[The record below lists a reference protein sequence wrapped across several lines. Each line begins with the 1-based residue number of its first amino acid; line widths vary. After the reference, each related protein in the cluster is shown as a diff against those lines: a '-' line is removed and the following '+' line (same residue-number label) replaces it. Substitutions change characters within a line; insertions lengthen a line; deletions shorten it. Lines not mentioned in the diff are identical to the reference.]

1 MVKWIKIRTNH
12 CTAHTSEHFS
22 LVFLTLFED
31 EWNAQQFFRLRPAA
45 LWEMQV
51 EILQVVVRTHGSMSS
66 NMEDVKSKHWLPHM
80 VKYTVCRLACELRQ
94 THKYVVE
101 KGKCWGVE
109 PLDKCKVT
117 IATSAFRCRLLWQ
130 QFFVSKTT
138 LSHVCITEEV
148 ELHLL
153 FMTNYLPS

>member
-1 MVKWIKIRTNH
+1 MNKNQNKSLHSTYFWTLQPGIPYIIWRWMECSTILLAATRCIVGNAGGNFASCCPNARFHVFQHGRCEIKALTAAQGQIYCMQTGVWAQTN
-12 CTAHTSEHFS
+12 T
-22 LVFLTLFED
+22 
-31 EWNAQQFFRLRPAA
+31 Q
-45 LWEMQV
+45 
-51 EILQVVVRTHGSMSS
+51 
-66 NMEDVKSKHWLPHM
+66 
-80 VKYTVCRLACELRQ
+80 
-94 THKYVVE
+94 YVLE

>member
-1 MVKWIKIRTNH
+1 MNKNQNKSLHSTYFWTLQPGIPYIIWRWMECSTILLAATSCIVGNAGGNFASCCPNARFHVFQRGRCEIK
-12 CTAHTSEHFS
+12 
-22 LVFLTLFED
+22 
-31 EWNAQQFFRLRPAA
+31 A
-45 LWEMQV
+45 L
-51 EILQVVVRTHGSMSS
+51 
-66 NMEDVKSKHWLPHM
+66 WLPHM

-138 LSHVCITEEV
+138 LSHVCVTEEV